1 MSKLIIF
8 DLDGVLVEAKEI
20 HFDSL
25 NLALKDIDEKF
36 VISWEDHL
44 RTYDG
49 LKTYDKLNLL
59 SKYKGLPLE
68 KTILDKIFNKKQ
80 DYTLNALSNLGRNLK
95 FISLFEQ
102 LKLNGYIIACC
113 SNSVEKTVILSLT
126 NLGIINY
133 FDLILSNESVKYSKP
148 HPEIY
153 WKAMSYFG
161 ALPSETLIVEDSPT
175 GLTAAF
181 KSGAKVLRVQ
191 NTNDFDFEKLNQSYN
206 SGKQYIEKWVDKK
219 MNVLIPMAGNGSRFA
234 QAGYTFPKP
243 LIEVHG
249 KPMIQVVVENLAVEA
264 NHIFVVQKLHREK
277 YNLDSMLSL
286 ICPGCKIVEVDS
298 VTEGAAC
305 TVLLAKELIDN
316 DEPLV
321 IANSDQFIEWNSLD
335 FFYKMSEQN
344 LDAGIV
350 SFKATHPK
358 WSYAKVDDNGF
369 VTKVA
374 EKNPISDIAT
384 VGVYYWKKGRDFVK
398 YAESMISK
406 DIRVNNEFYVCP
418 VFNEALLDGLKIKT
432 FDVPKMWGIGTPEDL
447 NYFLENYKKV

>member
-59 SKYKGLPLE
+59 SKYKGLPLD
-68 KTILDKIFNKKQ
+68 KTILDKIFNRKQ

-161 ALPSETLIVEDSPT
+161 ALPSDTLIVEDSPT

-264 NHIFVVQKLHREK
+264 NYIFVVQKLHREK

-305 TVLLAKELIDN
+305 TVLLAKEFIDS
-316 DEPLV
+316 DDPLV
-321 IANSDQFIEWNSLD
+321 IANSDQFIEWNSLE
-335 FFYKMSEQN
+335 FFYKMNEQN

-358 WSYAKVDDNGF
+358 WSYAKIDDSGF
-369 VTKVA
+369 VTEVA

-384 VGVYYWKKGRDFVK
+384 VGVYYWKQGKDFVK
-398 YAESMISK
+398 YAESMILK

-418 VFNEALLDGLKIKT
+418 VFNEALLGGLKIKT

-447 NYFLENYKKV
+447 NYFLENYK

>member
-59 SKYKGLPLE
+59 HKFKGLSLE
-68 KTILDKIFNKKQ
+68 KDIIEKIFNDKQ
-80 DYTLNALSNLGRNLK
+80 VYTLQALSNLSRNLK
-95 FISLFEQ
+95 FIDLFEN
-102 LKLNGYIIACC
+102 LKLNGYKIACC
-113 SNSVEKTVILSLT
+113 SNSVSKTVNLALEK
-126 NLGIINY
+126 LGIIEY
-133 FDLILSNESVKYSKP
+133 FDLVLSNENVKYSKP

-161 ALPSETLIVEDSPT
+161 ALPSDTLIVEDSPT

-181 KSGAKVLRVQ
+181 RSGAKVLRVK
-191 NTNDFDFEKLNQSYN
+191 NPNDFDFNKLNISYHSEN
-206 SGKQYIEKWVDKK
+206 VHIERWVDKK
-219 MNVLIPMAGNGSRFA
+219 MNVLIPMAGNGSRFV

-249 KPMIQVVVENLAVEA
+249 KPMIQVVVENLAVDA
-264 NHIFVVQKLHREK
+264 NYIFVVQKSHREK

-286 ICPGCKIVEVDS
+286 ICPGCKIVEVDG

-305 TVLLAKELIDN
+305 TVLLAKDFIN
-316 DEPLV
+316 TDESLV
-321 IANSDQFIEWNSLD
+321 IANSDQFIEWNSLE
-335 FFYKMSEQN
+335 FFYKMNEQN

-350 SFKATHPK
+350 SFRATHPK
-358 WSYAKVDDNGF
+358 WSYAKVDDGGF
-369 VTKVA
+369 VTEVA

-384 VGVYYWKKGRDFVK
+384 VGVYYWKQGRDFVK

-432 FDVPKMWGIGTPEDL
+432 FDIPRMWGIGTPEDL
-447 NYFLENYKKV
+447 NYFLENYK

>member
-20 HFDSL
+20 HFDAL
-25 NLALKDIDEKF
+25 NLALNDIGKEF

-44 RTYDG
+44 KTYDG

-59 SKYKGLPLE
+59 AKYKGLPLD
-68 KTILDKIFNKKQ
+68 KSILEKIFNNKQ
-80 DYTLNALSNLGRNLK
+80 TYTLNALSKLGQNQK
-95 FISLFEQ
+95 FIRLFEQ
-102 LKLNGYIIACC
+102 LKANGYVIACC
-113 SNSVEKTVILSLT
+113 SNSVEKTVKLSLT
-126 NLGIINY
+126 NLGIIKY

-161 ALPSETLIVEDSPT
+161 ALPESTLIVEDSPT

-181 KSGAKVLRVQ
+181 KSGAKVLRVK
-191 NTNDFDFEKLNQSYN
+191 NTNDFDFDKLDKSYH
-206 SGKQYIEKWVDKK
+206 SSKQHIERWVDKK

-249 KPMIQVVVENLAVEA
+249 KPMIQVVVENLAVDA
-264 NHIFVVQKLHREK
+264 NFIFVVQKSHREK

-286 ICPGCKIVEVDS
+286 ICPGCKIVEVDG

-305 TVLLAKELIDN
+305 TVLLAKEFIDN

-321 IANSDQFIEWNSLD
+321 IANSDQFIEWNSLE
-335 FFYKMSEQN
+335 FFYKMNEQN

-350 SFKATHPK
+350 SFRATHPK

-369 VTKVA
+369 VTEVA

-384 VGVYYWKKGRDFVK
+384 VGVYYWKHGKDFVNF
-398 YAESMISK
+398 AERMISK

-447 NYFLENYKKV
+447 NYFLENYK

>member
-25 NLALKDIDEKF
+25 NSALKDIDQKY

-44 RTYDG
+44 KTYDG

-59 SKYKGLPLE
+59 HKYKGLSLE
-68 KTILDKIFNKKQ
+68 KNITEQIFNKKQ
-80 DYTLNALSNLGRNLK
+80 YYTLQALSNLTRNIK
-95 FISLFEQ
+95 FIELFEQ
-102 LKLNGYIIACC
+102 LKLNGYKIACC
-113 SNSVEKTVILSLT
+113 SNSISKTVHLSLEK
-126 NLGIINY
+126 LGIKEY
-133 FDLILSNESVKYSKP
+133 FDLILSNEDVKYSKP

-161 ALPSETLIVEDSPT
+161 SLPSDTLIVEDSPT

-181 KSGAKVLRVQ
+181 RSGAKVLRVK
-191 NTNDFDFEKLNQSYN
+191 NTNDFDIEKIIRSFQ
-206 SGKQYIEKWVDKK
+206 SGKQHLERWVDKK

-249 KPMIQVVVENLAVEA
+249 KPMIQVVVENLAVDA
-264 NHIFVVQKLHREK
+264 NFIFVVQKSHREQ

-286 ICPGCKIVEVDS
+286 ICPGCKIVEVDG

-305 TVLLAKELIDN
+305 TVLLAKEYINN

-321 IANSDQFIEWNSLD
+321 IANSDQFVEWNSLE
-335 FFYKMSEQN
+335 FFYKMNEQD
-344 LDAGIV
+344 LYAGIV
-350 SFKATHPK
+350 SFRATHPK
-358 WSYAKVDDNGF
+358 WSYAKVDDDGF
-369 VTKVA
+369 VTEVA

-384 VGVYYWKKGRDFVK
+384 VGIYYWKHGADFVK
-398 YAESMISK
+398 YAENMIQK
-406 DIRVNNEFYVCP
+406 NIRVNNEFYVCP
-418 VFNEALLDGLKIKT
+418 VFNEALIDGLKIKT

-447 NYFLENYKKV
+447 NYFLENFK

>member
-20 HFDSL
+20 HFNSL
-25 NLALKDIDEKF
+25 NLALRDIDEKF
-36 VISWEDHL
+36 VITWEDHL

-59 SKYKGLPLE
+59 SKFKGLPSD
-68 KTILDKIFNKKQ
+68 KNILDKIFNSKQ
-80 DYTLNALSNLGRNLK
+80 EYTLNALSNLGRNQK
-95 FISLFEQ
+95 FIELFEQ
-102 LKLNGYIIACC
+102 LKANGYIISCC
-113 SNSVEKTVILSLT
+113 SNSVEKTVKLSLT
-126 NLGIINY
+126 NLGIIRY

-161 ALPSETLIVEDSPT
+161 ALPSDTLIVEDSPT

-181 KSGAKVLRVQ
+181 KSGAKVLRVK
-191 NTNDFDFEKLNQSYN
+191 NTNDFDFEKLSQSYY
-206 SGKQYIEKWVDKK
+206 SGKQHAERWVDKK

-249 KPMIQVVVENLAVEA
+249 KPMIQVVVENLAVDA
-264 NHIFVVQKLHREK
+264 NFIFVVQKSHREK

-305 TVLLAKELIDN
+305 TVLLAKEFIDN

-321 IANSDQFIEWNSLD
+321 IANSDQFIEWNSLE
-335 FFYKMSEQN
+335 FFYKMNEQN

-350 SFKATHPK
+350 SFRATHPK

-369 VTKVA
+369 VTEVA

-384 VGVYYWKKGRDFVK
+384 VGVYYWKQGKDFVK
-398 YAESMISK
+398 YAERMISK
-406 DIRVNNEFYVCP
+406 NIRVNNEFYVCP
-418 VFNEALLDGLKIKT
+418 VFNEALLSGLKIKT
-432 FDVPKMWGIGTPEDL
+432 FDIPKMWGIGTPEDL
-447 NYFLENYKKV
+447 NYFLENYK

>member
-25 NLALKDIDEKF
+25 NLALRDIDEKF

-44 RTYDG
+44 KNYDG

-59 SKYKGLPLE
+59 SKYKGLPLD
-68 KTILDKIFNKKQ
+68 KTILDKIFNSKQ
-80 DYTLNALSNLGRNLK
+80 EYTLNALSDLGRNQK
-95 FISLFEQ
+95 FIDLFEQ
-102 LKLNGYIIACC
+102 LKANGYIIACC

-181 KSGAKVLRVQ
+181 KSGAKVLRVK
-191 NTNDFDFEKLNQSYN
+191 NTNDFDFEKLSQSYY
-206 SGKQYIEKWVDKK
+206 SGKQHEERWVDKK

-249 KPMIQVVVENLAVEA
+249 KPMIQVVVENLAVDA
-264 NHIFVVQKLHREK
+264 NYIFVVQKSHREK

-305 TVLLAKELIDN
+305 TVLLAKEFIDN

-321 IANSDQFIEWNSLD
+321 IANSDQFIEWNSLE
-335 FFYKMSEQN
+335 FFYKMNEQN

-350 SFKATHPK
+350 SFRATHPK
-358 WSYAKVDDNGF
+358 WSYAKVDDSGF
-369 VTKVA
+369 VTEVA

-384 VGVYYWKKGRDFVK
+384 VGVYYWKQGKDFVK
-398 YAESMISK
+398 YAESMILK

-418 VFNEALLDGLKIKT
+418 VFNEAISDGLKIKT

-447 NYFLENYKKV
+447 NYFLENYK

>member
-1 MSKLIIF
+1 
-8 DLDGVLVEAKEI
+8 
-20 HFDSL
+20 
-25 NLALKDIDEKF
+25 
-36 VISWEDHL
+36 
-44 RTYDG
+44 
-49 LKTYDKLNLL
+49 
-59 SKYKGLPLE
+59 
-68 KTILDKIFNKKQ
+68 
-80 DYTLNALSNLGRNLK
+80 LSNLGRNLK

-102 LKLNGYIIACC
+102 LKLNGYIVACC

-133 FDLILSNESVKYSKP
+133 FDLILSNESVKHSKP

-161 ALPSETLIVEDSPT
+161 ALPSDTLIVEDSPT

-264 NHIFVVQKLHREK
+264 NYIFVVQKLHREK

-305 TVLLAKELIDN
+305 TVLLAKDFIDN
-316 DEPLV
+316 NEPLV
-321 IANSDQFIEWNSLD
+321 IANSDQFIEWNSLE
-335 FFYKMSEQN
+335 FFYKMNEQN

-350 SFKATHPK
+350 SFRATHPK
-358 WSYAKVDDNGF
+358 WSYAKVDDSGF
-369 VTKVA
+369 VTEVA

-384 VGVYYWKKGRDFVK
+384 VGVYYWKQGKDFVK

-418 VFNEALLDGLKIKT
+418 VFNEALLDGLKMKT

-447 NYFLENYKKV
+447 NYFLENYK

>member
-1 MSKLIIF
+1 MSKFIIF

-25 NLALKDIDEKF
+25 NLALRDIDEKF

-44 RTYDG
+44 KTYDG

-59 SKYKGLPLE
+59 SKYKGLPLD
-68 KTILDKIFNKKQ
+68 KTIFDKIFNSKQ
-80 DYTLNALSNLGRNLK
+80 EYTLNALSNLGTNQK
-95 FISLFEQ
+95 FIALFEQ
-102 LKLNGYIIACC
+102 LKTNGYIIACC
-113 SNSVEKTVILSLT
+113 SNSVEKTVILALEK
-126 NLGIINY
+126 LGIIEY

-153 WKAMSYFG
+153 WRAMSHFG
-161 ALPSETLIVEDSPT
+161 VLPSETLIVEDSPT

-181 KSGAKVLRVQ
+181 RSGAKVLRVK
-191 NTNDFDFEKLNQSYN
+191 NTNDFDFEKLNQSYY
-206 SGKQYIEKWVDKK
+206 SGKQHKERWVDKK

-249 KPMIQVVVENLAVEA
+249 KPMIQVVVENIAVDA
-264 NHIFVVQKLHREK
+264 NFIFVVQKSHREK

-286 ICPGCKIVEVDS
+286 ICPGCKIVEVDG

-305 TVLLAKELIDN
+305 TVLLAKQFIDN

-321 IANSDQFIEWNSLD
+321 IANSDQFIEWNSLE
-335 FFYKMSEQN
+335 FFYKMNEQN

-358 WSYAKVDDNGF
+358 WSYAKVDDSGF
-369 VTKVA
+369 VTEVA

-384 VGVYYWKKGRDFVK
+384 VGVYYWKQGRDFVK

-418 VFNEALLDGLKIKT
+418 VFNEAILDGLKIKT

-447 NYFLENYKKV
+447 NYFLENYK

>member
-8 DLDGVLVEAKEI
+8 DLDGVLIEAKEI
-20 HFDSL
+20 HFDAL

-36 VISWEDHL
+36 VISWEEHL
-44 RTYDG
+44 KTYDG

-59 SKYKGLPLE
+59 HKFKCLSLE
-68 KTILDKIFNKKQ
+68 KNIVEKIFNDKQ
-80 DYTLNALSNLGRNLK
+80 IYTLQALSNLGRNLK
-95 FISLFEQ
+95 FIDLFEQ
-102 LKLNGYIIACC
+102 LKLNGYKIACC
-113 SNSVEKTVILSLT
+113 SNSISKTVNLALEK
-126 NLGIINY
+126 LGIIEY
-133 FDLILSNESVKYSKP
+133 FNLILSNEDVKFSKP
-148 HPEIY
+148 HPEMY
-153 WKAMSYFG
+153 WRAMSYFG

-181 KSGAKVLRVQ
+181 RSGAKVLRVK
-191 NTNDFDFEKLNQSYN
+191 NPKDFDFDKLHISYH
-206 SGKQYIEKWVDKK
+206 SKKVHIERWVDKK

-249 KPMIQVVVENLAVEA
+249 KPMIQVVVENLAVDA
-264 NHIFVVQKLHREK
+264 NYIFVVQKSHREK

-286 ICPGCKIVEVDS
+286 ICPGCKIVEVDG

-305 TVLLAKELIDN
+305 TVLLAMEFINN

-321 IANSDQFIEWNSLD
+321 IANSDQFIEWNSLE
-335 FFYKMSEQN
+335 FFYKMNEQN

-350 SFKATHPK
+350 SFRATHPK
-358 WSYAKVDDNGF
+358 WSYAKIDDSGF
-369 VTKVA
+369 VTEVA

-384 VGVYYWKKGRDFVK
+384 VGVYYWKQGKDFVK
-398 YAESMISK
+398 YAKSMISK

-418 VFNEALLDGLKIKT
+418 VFNEAILDGLKIKT

-447 NYFLENYKKV
+447 NYFLENFK

>member
-44 RTYDG
+44 KNYDG

-59 SKYKGLPLE
+59 SKYKGLPLD
-68 KTILDKIFNKKQ
+68 KTILDKIFNSKQ
-80 DYTLNALSNLGRNLK
+80 EYTLNALSNLGRNQK
-95 FISLFEQ
+95 FIDLFEQ
-102 LKLNGYIIACC
+102 LKANGYIIACC

-181 KSGAKVLRVQ
+181 KSGAKVLRVK
-191 NTNDFDFEKLNQSYN
+191 NTNDFDFEKLSQSYY
-206 SGKQYIEKWVDKK
+206 SGKQHAERWVDKK

-249 KPMIQVVVENLAVEA
+249 KPMIQVVVENLAVDA
-264 NHIFVVQKLHREK
+264 NYIFVVQKSHREK

-305 TVLLAKELIDN
+305 TVLLAKEFIDN

-321 IANSDQFIEWNSLD
+321 IANSDQFIEWNSLE
-335 FFYKMSEQN
+335 FFYKMNEQN

-350 SFKATHPK
+350 SFRATHPK
-358 WSYAKVDDNGF
+358 WSYAKVDDSGF
-369 VTKVA
+369 VTEVA

-384 VGVYYWKKGRDFVK
+384 VGVYYWKQGKDFVK
-398 YAESMISK
+398 YAESMILK

-418 VFNEALLDGLKIKT
+418 VFNEAISDGLKIKT

-447 NYFLENYKKV
+447 NYFLENYK